1 MKGKDFLSML
11 TVCLSVMI
19 ASCDGKQHEYVD
31 LGLPSGTLWATHN
44 LGASAPEDIGDYYA
58 WGETK
63 PKKDYGLRTYE
74 FFSEFYKEY
83 GFDKVKKVNKYNFDE
98 TYGAVDNKAILDSS
112 DDAAYVNWGGK
123 WRMPTIDEWKELCDT
138 MICSSI
144 PTILNGVK
152 GFKVTSVKN
161 GNSIFL
167 PITGWRRG
175 SELWHEGEIGYYW
188 SSSRD
193 PRDVATSSR
202 CLHFDDVA
210 PVMGWGI
217 NIRSDGLCIRP
228 VRRP

>member
-19 ASCDGKQHEYVD
+19 ASCDSKQHEYVD
-31 LGLPSGTLWATHN
+31 LGLPSGTLWATCN
-44 LGASAPEDIGDYYA
+44 IGASSPEEIGDYFA
-58 WGETK
+58 WGETETK
-63 PKKDYGLRTYE
+63 ENYSLKTYK
-74 FFSEFYKEY
+74 FFSKFEKEY
-83 GFDKVKKVNKYNFDE
+83 GFDKVKKVVKYNFDE
-98 TYGAVDNKAILDSS
+98 TYDLVDGKATLDSE
-112 DDAAYVNWGGK
+112 DDAAHVNWGGK

-138 MICSSI
+138 MYCSST
-144 PTILNGVK
+144 PTIQNGVK

-167 PITGWRRG
+167 PITGLRRG

-193 PRDVATSSR
+193 PRDVATYSR

-228 VRRP
+228 VHRP

>member
-1 MKGKDFLSML
+1 MKRFYFIMLLS
-11 TVCLSVMI
+11 CLGIII
-19 ASCDGKQHEYVD
+19 ASCGIEKYEYVD

-44 LGASAPEDIGDYYA
+44 LGASAPEEIGDYYA
-58 WGETK
+58 WGETM

-74 FFSEFYKEY
+74 FFSEFYKKY

-98 TYGAVDNKAILDSS
+98 TYGTVDNKAILDSS

-138 MICSSI
+138 MICSSTPAI
-144 PTILNGVK
+144 QNGVK
-152 GFKVTSVKN
+152 GFKVTSLKN

-167 PITGWRRG
+167 PITGLRTG
-175 SELWHEGEIGYYW
+175 SELWHEGEIGFYW

-193 PRDVATSSR
+193 PRDVATYSR
-202 CLHFDDVA
+202 CLNFDDVA
-210 PVMGWGI
+210 PVMTWGI

-228 VRRP
+228 VLRP